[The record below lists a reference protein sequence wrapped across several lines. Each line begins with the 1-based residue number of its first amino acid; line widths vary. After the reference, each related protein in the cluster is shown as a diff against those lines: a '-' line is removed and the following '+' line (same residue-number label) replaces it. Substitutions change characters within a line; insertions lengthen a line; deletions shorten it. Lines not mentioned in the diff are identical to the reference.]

1 MLSTVFIT
9 GLIRGEIKEMWG
21 YSPDS
26 KNEKKNENENLI
38 LDN

>member
-1 MLSTVFIT
+1 MLSSVFIT
-9 GLIRGEIKEMWG
+9 GLIRGEIKDMWG

-26 KNEKKNENENLI
+26 KDENETETENLI